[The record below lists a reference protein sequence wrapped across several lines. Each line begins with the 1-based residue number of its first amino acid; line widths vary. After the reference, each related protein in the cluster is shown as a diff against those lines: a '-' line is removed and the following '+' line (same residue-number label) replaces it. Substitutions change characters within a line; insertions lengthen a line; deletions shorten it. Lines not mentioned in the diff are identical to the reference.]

1 MSLAVQPSPQSG
13 SASELLTPPLSRFW
27 WAVGLLG
34 GLGFLVGLLIVN
46 ELLMQLS
53 RVLPHLALLAF
64 AWQQTKPSDINAQLA
79 KATLPPRFW
88 LILGLATCMAAD
100 FVIRRPQ
107 GFISGIYGFL
117 LAQLAFITAFSRMKP
132 EWRWAVALP
141 FVGYAAA
148 LVTFL
153 WPSLGDFQGPVVVY
167 AAVIALM
174 GWRAWVTETRSL
186 QAGALLFMLSDS
198 LLAIEKF
205 GAPAE
210 GEYHFLRIPIILTYW
225 AALALLMKRTS

>member
-1 MSLAVQPSPQSG
+1 
-13 SASELLTPPLSRFW
+13 
-27 WAVGLLG
+27 
-34 GLGFLVGLLIVN
+34 
-46 ELLMQLS
+46 MQLS
-53 RVLPHLALLAF
+53 RILPHLALLAY
-64 AWQQTKPSDINAQLA
+64 AWQQTQPSDIKSAVSQS
-79 KATLPPRFW
+79 TLPPRFW
-88 LILGLATCMAAD
+88 LILGLGACMAAD

-132 EWRWAVALP
+132 EWRWGLALP

-148 LVTFL
+148 LVAYL
-153 WPSLGDFQGPVVVY
+153 WPSLGDFRGPVVVY

-174 GWRAWVTETRSL
+174 GWRAFVTKARTL

-205 GAPAE
+205 GAPSE

-225 AALALLMKRTS
+225 AALALLMKRTG